1 MDLSTAE
8 DILQRVRVFYA
19 GGHKSNNKLYNAST
33 DEVVYPTDMKIH
45 ASTQKALSEFD
56 PDEVLQKDVKRAQRA
71 DLSGINRPVVSAA
84 TVNKSRY
91 EKGKIIYA
99 SSDCASGNCGEMANV
114 ASYLAISVF
123 SADRNEVWIGRITKP
138 GDHVFCLVG
147 APPKAKSVQHMNNSS
162 LVIDPWL
169 NTSCTASQYE
179 HRAMAKFWKWH
190 KQGKRIAFTG
200 SVGYGWYA
208 PGGEYLDTFLTAPL
222 SFVRADP

>member
-1 MDLSTAE
+1 MDLSTAN
-8 DILQRVRVFYA
+8 DILKRVRVFYA
-19 GGHKSNNKLYNAST
+19 GGNKSTNKLYNTSI
-33 DEVVYPTDMKIH
+33 DEAVFSHDMEAH
-45 ASTQKALSEFD
+45 ANTQKALAEFD
-56 PDEVLQKDVKRAQRA
+56 SDELLQKDVKRATHA
-71 DLSGINRPVVSAA
+71 DIARTTRPIVSAA
-84 TVNKSRY
+84 TANKSRY

-99 SSDCASGNCGEMANV
+99 SSDYASGNCGEMANV

-123 SADRNEVWIGRITKP
+123 GADRTEVWIGRITRP

-147 APPKAKSVQHMNNSS
+147 PTPKAKSVQQMNNSS

-222 SFVRADP
+222 SFTRADP

>member
-1 MDLSTAE
+1 MDLSTAGE
-8 DILQRVRVFYA
+8 ILRRVRVFYA
-19 GGHKSNNKLYNAST
+19 GGHKSNNKLYNALT
-33 DEVVYPTDMKIH
+33 DEAVYPTDMKIQ
-45 ASTQKALSEFD
+45 ANTQKALAEFD
-56 PDEVLQKDVKRAQRA
+56 PDEVLQKDVRRAQHA
-71 DLSGINRPVVSAA
+71 NLSGINRTIVSAA
-84 TVNKSRY
+84 TANKSRY
-91 EKGKIIYA
+91 EKAKIIYA
-99 SSDCASGNCGEMANV
+99 SSDYASGNCGEMANV

-123 SADRNEVWIGRITKP
+123 GADRNELWIGRIAKP

-147 APPKAKSVQHMNNSS
+147 PTPAAKTVQQMNNGS

-169 NTSCTASQYE
+169 NTSCTSSQYE

>member
-1 MDLSTAE
+1 MELSTAN
-8 DILQRVRVFYA
+8 DILTRVRVFYA
-19 GGHKSNNKLYNAST
+19 GGHKITNKLYYASN
-33 DEVVYPTDMKIH
+33 DEAVFSHDMETQ
-45 ASTQKALSEFD
+45 ADTQKTLAEFD
-56 PDEVLQKDVKRAQRA
+56 PDEILQKDVKRATHA
-71 DLSGINRPVVSAA
+71 DIAWTTRPMVSAA

-91 EKGKIIYA
+91 KKGKIIYA
-99 SSDCASGNCGEMANV
+99 SSDYASGNCGEMANV

-123 SADRNEVWIGRITKP
+123 GADRTEVWIGRITRP

-147 APPKAKSVQHMNNSS
+147 PAPKAKSVQQMNNSS